1 MCGIIGYVGRR
12 PALPVVI
19 EGLRRLE
26 YRGYDSA
33 GVAWMTPGKINIA
46 RASGKLRALEE
57 KLTAMP
63 AITSICAM
71 GHTRWA
77 THGEPVERN
86 AHPHR
91 SNDSTLAIVHN
102 GIIENY
108 RELKK
113 YLIER
118 GHEFYSE
125 TDTEVLVNLIA
136 ERRKTERDLLSAF
149 AAALSEA
156 KGAYAVC
163 LMSAENPD
171 VIYAAR
177 MSAPLIVGLG
187 AGENF
192 IASDIPAFL
201 PYTREVM
208 FLEDGEIVRATS
220 SSLEIMRLRDLEPVQ
235 KERTAIQWN
244 LQDAQKDG
252 YKHFMLKE
260 IFEQPRVIRDS
271 MTGRAGEADGDVR
284 IPELENARIPGK
296 IRIVACGTS
305 YHAGLWGKSLI
316 ENFANIPVEA
326 EIASEFRYKEKFL
339 CEPDEFALFISQSG
353 ETADTLAAL
362 RIMKEMGVPTVG
374 LCNVVGSSI
383 AREADYTIFT
393 QAGPEISVAST
404 KAMTSQMICL
414 ALLALYWG
422 KRKGTL
428 ERSRIRETL
437 DILFSLPAALDD
449 NLPEMRKRAKE
460 LAKKY
465 ANFRNFFYLGRG
477 VGFPLALEGALKLKE
492 LSYIHAEGYASG
504 EMKHGPIALIDPE
517 FPTFAIALTDNLLE
531 KVKSN
536 IEEALSRGGKV
547 ITLANQEAIA
557 KATDT
562 WLIPRIDGS
571 FAAFMALPAL
581 QLFSYEVADYLG
593 KDVDQPRNL
602 AKSVTVE

>member
-1 MCGIIGYVGRR
+1 MCGIIGYVGHR
-12 PALPVVI
+12 PATPVVM

-57 KLTAMP
+57 KLSRMP
-63 AITSICAM
+63 AITSTCAM

-77 THGEPVERN
+77 THGEPAERN
-86 AHPHR
+86 AHPHL
-91 SNDSTLAIVHN
+91 SNDSSLAVVHN

-113 YLIER
+113 FLLEK
-118 GHEFYSE
+118 GHQFYSD
-125 TDTEVLVNLIA
+125 TDTEVLVHLIA
-136 ERRKTERDLLSAF
+136 ERRKTEPDLLRAF

-163 LMSAENPD
+163 LLSADHPD
-171 VIYAAR
+171 TVYAAR

-187 AGENF
+187 TGENF

-208 FLEDGEIVRATS
+208 FLEDGEIVRATAS
-220 SSLEIMRLRDLEPVQ
+220 SCEAMSLRDLKPLP
-235 KERTAIQWN
+235 KEKHTIQWN

-260 IFEQPRVIRDS
+260 IFEQPRVIKDG
-271 MTGRAGEADGDVR
+271 MTGRADGETGDVK
-284 IPELENARIPGK
+284 IPELDNAPIPGR
-296 IRIVACGTS
+296 IHIVACGTS
-305 YHAGLWGKSLI
+305 YHAGLWGKALI
-316 ENFANIPVEA
+316 ENLADIPAEA
-326 EIASEFRYKEKFL
+326 EIASEFRYKNKFL
-339 CEPDEFALFISQSG
+339 RDPGEVALFISQSG

-362 RIMKEMGVPTVG
+362 RIMKQRGVPTIGV
-374 LCNVVGSSI
+374 CNVVGSSI

-414 ALLALYWG
+414 ALMALYWG
-422 KRKGTL
+422 KRKRTL
-428 ERSRIRETL
+428 ERNRIRETL

-449 NLPEMRKRAKE
+449 NLPEMRKRANE

-465 ANFRNFFYLGRG
+465 AAFRNFFYLGRG
-477 VGFPLALEGALKLKE
+477 VGYPLALEGALKLKE
-492 LSYIHAEGYASG
+492 LSYIHAEGYAAG

-517 FPTFAIALTDNLLE
+517 FPTFAMAFQDDLLE

-536 IEEALSRGGKV
+536 IEEVVSRGGKV
-547 ITLANQEAIA
+547 IVLSNGAPAA
-557 KATDT
+557 KAADA
-562 WLIPRIDGS
+562 WLIPPVDGA